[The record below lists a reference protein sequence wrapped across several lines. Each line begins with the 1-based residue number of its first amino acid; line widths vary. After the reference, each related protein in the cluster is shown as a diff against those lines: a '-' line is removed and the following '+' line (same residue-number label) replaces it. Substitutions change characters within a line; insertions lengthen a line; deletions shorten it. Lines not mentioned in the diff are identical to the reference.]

1 MNNKLVTRH
10 GRKLLHP
17 MVLATLG
24 VVALIALVW
33 FVGPLLA
40 IGASRPLESVLS
52 RSLAIALIV
61 LALVARFVWRAV
73 KRRRANAALLQG
85 VAAGPSASDKELA
98 TLQERFTQAIDTL
111 QSSRKASRWSR
122 GRTVYEL
129 PWYLF
134 IGAPGSGKTTALM
147 NAGLTFPLAEKMG
160 QASVKGVGGTR
171 NCDWWFTSD
180 AVLIDTAG
188 RYTLQE
194 SDAQVDATAWDG
206 FLALLKKTR
215 PRRPI
220 NGVLLTVNI
229 QDLLQQGA
237 ADREQH
243 AAKLRA
249 RLQELHDKLGIRAPV
264 YVLVT
269 KADLIGGFNESFGDL
284 PKEDRD
290 QVWGFSFPYDAK
302 ADVRADPLAAFDRE
316 YALLEQSL
324 QNRLLDRMQ
333 AAREPLQ
340 RASIF
345 AFPQEFAALRPVLA
359 GFLGQVFSHG
369 GSLESASL
377 LRGVYFTS
385 GTQEGTPIDRVMGAL
400 SRSFG
405 VDARIG
411 NTAAQGKSFFLHRL
425 LRDLVFAEQGLV
437 GADTAFER
445 RRGQWRLAG
454 YGVLGLLGVAMLA
467 GWALSYSRNR
477 SYTDE
482 VAGRLPEVQRAVDS
496 LPPATSGDVAPLA
509 SVLTAVREIAAPPS
523 FPVDQAPLSYG
534 LGLYQGDKLDAG
546 AQMGYY
552 RLLDR
557 TLMPRVARRL
567 EEQLRSADR
576 NNLEYAYEALKS
588 YLMLYTPDKFD
599 ASALK
604 AWISIDWDN
613 NLRNALTADQRASL
627 DGHLD
632 AMLQRGAPTAAQPM
646 DKALV
651 ASVREMLVAY
661 PLEFRA
667 YSRLKRLYGSNAA
680 PDFSVARAAGPQ
692 APSVF
697 ERASGEPIT
706 RGIPGFYTK
715 DGYQKVF
722 QSNVERGSVALAR
735 EEQWVLGTEGTSAKT
750 LLKDSIAGGELTNRV
765 RRLYLED
772 YIKAWDKYLA
782 DVRLI
787 KLDGLQGSL
796 SVARLISGVDSPLA
810 AYLRA
815 VARETTLVEAKPS
828 SKGRD
833 SLNAGLDLTVGQGI
847 TKESIKSLAEA
858 QQRPNDAP
866 GGPIEKMVDDH
877 FASIHRLVEG
887 SPPPLDETLK
897 LFNEVYVQLSA
908 VDAAQ
913 KSKTAPPPAAGGAA
927 LKAAAGQ
934 QPEPVRAILE
944 TLADAGANQ
953 SRNAERQSL
962 SSDLKPITDFCARA
976 IAGRYPFAAGSRA
989 DVLPEDFG
997 QMFGAG
1003 GMLDDFYQ
1011 RKLAPLVDTGTSPW
1025 SFKPST
1031 DGTRPAPTA
1040 ALADFERAAR
1050 IREVFFR
1057 SGGKAPSFRLDM
1069 KAVDLAGLT
1078 EVSLDIDGQVT
1089 KFTAGNT
1096 TPVTI
1101 AWPSA
1106 RVASQIRLAATPS
1119 TSPGLSFDGPWAL
1132 FRMFDRAEIVPSAQP
1147 ERFAVLVNLDGH
1159 KVRFEVTSS
1168 SVFNPFRLRDI
1179 QQFRC
1184 PAAL

>member
-1 MNNKLVTRH
+1 R
-10 GRKLLHP
+10 G
-17 MVLATLG
+17 
-24 VVALIALVW
+24 
-33 FVGPLLA
+33 
-40 IGASRPLESVLS
+40 
-52 RSLAIALIV
+52 
-61 LALVARFVWRAV
+61 
-73 KRRRANAALLQG
+73 
-85 VAAGPSASDKELA
+85 
-98 TLQERFTQAIDTL
+98 LQERL
-111 QSSRKASRWSR
+111 
-122 GRTVYEL
+122 
-129 PWYLF
+129 
-134 IGAPGSGKTTALM
+134 
-147 NAGLTFPLAEKMG
+147 N
-160 QASVKGVGGTR
+160 GG
-171 NCDWWFTSD
+171 
-180 AVLIDTAG
+180 
-188 RYTLQE
+188 
-194 SDAQVDATAWDG
+194 
-206 FLALLKKTR
+206 
-215 PRRPI
+215 
-220 NGVLLTVNI
+220 
-229 QDLLQQGA
+229 
-237 ADREQH
+237 
-243 AAKLRA
+243 
-249 RLQELHDKLGIRAPV
+249 
-264 YVLVT
+264 
-269 KADLIGGFNESFGDL
+269 
-284 PKEDRD
+284 
-290 QVWGFSFPYDAK
+290 
-302 ADVRADPLAAFDRE
+302 
-316 YALLEQSL
+316 
-324 QNRLLDRMQ
+324 LLDRLRAERDPTKRGLIFGFGAEFGSLKSVLGEFLQ
-333 AAREPLQ
+333 RVFAGSGNLQEPL
-340 RASIF
+340 A
-345 AFPQEFAALRPVLA
+345 V
-359 GFLGQVFSHG
+359 
-369 GSLESASL
+369 
-377 LRGVYFTS
+377 RGVYFTS

-411 NTAAQGKSFFLHRL
+411 TTAMQGKSFFLHRL
-425 LRDLVFAEQGLV
+425 LRDLVFTEQGLV

-454 YGVLGLLGVAMLA
+454 YGVLGLLGVAMLT

-477 SYTDE
+477 GYTDE
-482 VAGRLPEVQRAVDS
+482 VAGRLPDVQRAVDS

-509 SVLTAVREIAAPPS
+509 AVLTAVREIATPGS

-546 AQMGYY
+546 AQIGYY

-557 TLMPRVARRL
+557 ALVPRVARRL
-567 EEQLRSADR
+567 EEQLRSANR
-576 NNLEYAYEALKS
+576 NNLEYAYEALKN

-599 ASALK
+599 ATALK

-613 NLRNALTADQRASL
+613 NLKNALTAEQRASL
-627 DGHLD
+627 DNHLD
-632 AMLQRGAPTAAQPM
+632 AMLARGAPAAAEPM

-667 YSRLKRLYGSNAA
+667 YSRLKRLYGTNAA

-706 RGIPGFYTK
+706 RGIAGFYTK
-715 DGYQKVF
+715 EGYQKVF

-772 YIKAWDKYLA
+772 YIKVWDKYLA
-782 DVRLI
+782 DVRLVR
-787 KLDGLQGSL
+787 LDGLQGSL
-796 SVARLISGVDSPLA
+796 SVARLISSVDSPLA

-815 VARETTLVEAKPS
+815 VARETTLVEATPS
-828 SKGRD
+828 TKARD
-833 SLNAGLDLTVGQGI
+833 SLSAGLDLTIGQGLA
-847 TKESIKSLAEA
+847 KESIKRLAEA
-858 QQRPNDAP
+858 QQRPTEAAS

-887 SPPPLDETLK
+887 SPPPIDETLK

-976 IAGRYPFAAGSRA
+976 VAGRYPFAASSRA

-1011 RKLAPLVDTGTSPW
+1011 RKRATLVDTGTSPW

-1040 ALADFERAAR
+1040 ALADFERAAK

-1057 SGGKAPSFRLDM
+1057 GGGKTPSFRLDL
-1069 KAVDLAGLT
+1069 KPVDLAGLS
-1078 EVSLDIDGQVT
+1078 EVALDIDGQIT
-1089 KFTAGNT
+1089 RFTAGNT
-1096 TPVTI
+1096 APVTI
-1101 AWPSA
+1101 TWPST
-1106 RVASQIRLAATPS
+1106 RVASQIKLAATPS
-1119 TSPGLSFDGPWAL
+1119 TAPGLTFDGPWAL
-1132 FRMFDRAEIVPSAQP
+1132 FRMFDRAEIVPTAQP